1 MYVYLSTHCFTSDCC
16 PLILVKQFEI
26 DDDPK
31 ADLDES
37 SGAIYGHEEIQTP
50 QTGVLV
56 AGCSFGCPDTDS
68 CLVDSGPVCRSQGN
82 EFLHM
87 NYSLTGEFSLSFPP
101 HMVFIHAH
109 STNHGRILELGT

>member
-16 PLILVKQFEI
+16 PLILVEQFEI
-26 DDDPK
+26 DDDPE
-31 ADLDES
+31 AGLDES
-37 SGAIYGHEEIQTP
+37 SGAIYGREEIQTP

-56 AGCSFGCPDTDS
+56 AGHSFGCPDTDS
-68 CLVDSGPVCRSQGN
+68 CLVDSGPVCPSQGN

-87 NYSLTGEFSLSFPP
+87 KYSLTGEFSLSFPP
-101 HMVFIHAH
+101 HMAFIHAH